1 MPFSFLAPVCA
12 MVCASVKFNVTWFNK
27 FYLYK
32 DVQVR
37 VSFIGNYD
45 FLPVA
50 DLVVHDSRFLEFLK
64 EQLHRLRPDLIHP
77 VVYRMVGKGVR

>member
-32 DVQVR
+32 DTIYFQILIEKINNTIVR
-37 VSFIGNYD
+37 HCYSIKN
-45 FLPVA
+45 
-50 DLVVHDSRFLEFLK
+50 SK
-64 EQLHRLRPDLIHP
+64 
-77 VVYRMVGKGVR
+77 

>member
-32 DVQVR
+32 DTILL
-37 VSFIGNYD
+37 SNFN
-45 FLPVA
+45 
-50 DLVVHDSRFLEFLK
+50 
-64 EQLHRLRPDLIHP
+64 
-77 VVYRMVGKGVR
+77 